1 MRLQAEVHC
10 YHCGH
15 VSGTWEWL
23 TGQAACGVLTEAGGA
38 HRRASGVLRTLRC
51 LRCRG
56 PVFLEEIAPVVE
68 PPILVVTA
76 SRRGRPRKASRPLA
90 S

>member
-15 VSGTWEWL
+15 VSGTWEWPA
-23 TGQAACGVLTEAGGA
+23 GQAEFGRITENGGA
-38 HRRASGVLRTLRC
+38 RRQATGPLRTLRC
-51 LRCRG
+51 LRCQG
-56 PVFLEEIAPVVE
+56 PVFLDEVAPVVA
-68 PPILVVTA
+68 PPVLVLA
-76 SRRGRPRKASRPLA
+76 PSRRGRPPKHSRPLA

>member
-23 TGQAACGVLTEAGGA
+23 ASQPELGQFTEADGA
-38 HRRASGVLRTLRC
+38 RRQTRGLLRALRC

-56 PVFLEEIAPVVE
+56 PVFLEEIAPMVV
-68 PPILVVTA
+68 PPVLVLAPV
-76 SRRGRPRKASRPLA
+76 RRGRPPKHGRPLA

>member
-15 VSGTWEWL
+15 VSGTWEWP
-23 TGQAACGVLTEAGGA
+23 TGQPEHGRFVEAGGG
-38 HRRASGVLRTLRC
+38 RRQGTGLLRALRC
-51 LRCRG
+51 QRCQG
-56 PVFLEEIAPVVE
+56 PVFLDAIAPVVA
-68 PPILVVTA
+68 PPVVA
-76 SRRGRPRKASRPLA
+76 FPRVRRGRPPKQSRPLA

>member
-15 VSGTWEWL
+15 VSGTWEWPA
-23 TGQAACGVLTEAGGA
+23 GKADFGRFTEEGSA
-38 HRRASGVLRTLRC
+38 RRQTRGVLRTLRC
-51 LRCRG
+51 LRCQG
-56 PVFLEEIAPVVE
+56 PVFLEEVSPVVARPVFVLA
-68 PPILVVTA
+68 PP
-76 SRRGRPRKASRPLA
+76 RRGRPPKHGRPLA

>member
-15 VSGTWEWL
+15 VSGTWEWQ
-23 TGQAACGVLTEAGGA
+23 TGQLECGVFAAAGGA
-38 HRRASGVLRTLRC
+38 GIRAAGLRRQLRC
-51 LRCRG
+51 LRCHG
-56 PVFLEEIAPVVE
+56 PVLLEEITPVVA
-68 PPILVVTA
+68 PLVLVVATP
-76 SRRGRPRKASRPLA
+76 RRGRPPKHSRPLA